1 MTILTA
7 MALVA
12 MLATVACLV
21 FGVAAMVSDE
31 QVEHHGSAEWM
42 VWRVSFQALA
52 FVLIL
57 MALVG

>member
-12 MLATVACLV
+12 MLATVSCLV

-31 QVEHHGSAEWM
+31 QVKHHGSAEWM

-52 FVLIL
+52 FILIL

>member
-1 MTILTA
+1 MTILAA

-31 QVEHHGSAEWM
+31 QVEHHGNAEWM
-42 VWRVSFQALA
+42 VWRISFQALA
-52 FVLIL
+52 FILVL
-57 MALVG
+57 MALAG

>member
-21 FGVAAMVSDE
+21 FGVAAMVGNQ
-31 QVEHHGSAEWM
+31 QVEHHGSAAWM
-42 VWRVSFQALA
+42 VRRVLFQALA
-52 FVLIL
+52 FILIL

>member
-1 MTILTA
+1 MTILAA

-31 QVEHHGSAEWM
+31 
-42 VWRVSFQALA
+42 
-52 FVLIL
+52 
-57 MALVG
+57 

>member
-12 MLATVACLV
+12 MLATVTCLV
-21 FGVAAMVSDE
+21 FGVAAMVGDQ
-31 QVEHHGSAEWM
+31 QVNHHGSAEWM
-42 VWRVSFQALA
+42 VRRVLFQALA
-52 FVLIL
+52 FILIL

>member
-21 FGVAAMVSDE
+21 FGVAAMVR
-31 QVEHHGSAEWM
+31 
-42 VWRVSFQALA
+42 RVLFQALA
-52 FVLIL
+52 FILIL